1 MDDLTLADDL
11 LGEAGDAVVP
21 LRVVAALVRGVET
34 QLGAMRDELD
44 DLEAQAEAAEGRL
57 QAHLAGGLGDEG
69 LEGAVLRRVAGWLG
83 RGPGE
88 LPPAPVVADVPPAVL
103 PAPPSPG
110 LTPEQAPRPAPGA
123 EATPRERSEAPP
135 RPRTTVV
142 RPVQPAPSPLAVV
155 LPLPDPGVG
164 PHDGG
169 PGGLLARI
177 PASVLV
183 RLGVIVV
190 VAALLLLKL
199 G

>member
-1 MDDLTLADDL
+1 MDDLTQADDP
-11 LGEAGDAVVP
+11 LGVAEDAVVP

-57 QAHLAGGLGDEG
+57 RAHLAGGLGDEG
-69 LEGAVLRRVAGWLG
+69 LEGDVLARVASWLG
-83 RGPGE
+83 HGLGE
-88 LPPAPVVADVPPAVL
+88 RPQAPAVAEIH
-103 PAPPSPG
+103 PAVASAPPTAGP
-110 LTPEQAPRPAPGA
+110 TPGA
-123 EATPRERSEAPP
+123 DAGLRHRSEAP

-142 RPVQPAPSPLAVV
+142 RPVVPAPPPLAVV
-155 LPLPDPGVG
+155 LPLPDPGSG
-164 PHDGG
+164 SHDAG

-177 PASVLV
+177 PGSVLV